1 MSSKYAFGIT
11 FIVEKVHRM
20 SIFVLYSNV
29 NFVRVIEKL
38 VINLL
43 VSWINKKQDG
53 LVKKV

>member
-1 MSSKYAFGIT
+1 MSSKYASGIT

-20 SIFVLYSNV
+20 SIFILYSNV
-29 NFVRVIEKL
+29 NIVRVIEKL